1 MWLGCQALK
10 FPRLAGNKIVKILVD
25 NFDFQVSRQRGSH
38 VVLYRF
44 LKGRKIVT
52 VVPLHKEVRVG
63 TIFGVLSLAEIK
75 KEDFLK
81 KL

>member
-1 MWLGCQALK
+1 MSK

-25 NFDFQVSRQRGSH
+25 DFDFQVSRQRGSH
-38 VVLYRF
+38 VVLHRF

-52 VVPLHKEVRVG
+52 IVPLHKEVKVG
-63 TIFGVLSLAEIK
+63 TIFGILSLAEIK

>member
-1 MWLGCQALK
+1 MSK

-38 VVLYRF
+38 VVLHRF

-52 VVPLHKEVRVG
+52 VVPLHKEVMVG
-63 TIFGVLSLAEIK
+63 TIFGILSLAEIK